1 MGRERGGGGQR
12 QGRKKESV
20 KGISGGSVAAVDTG
34 PAAKRGWGEG
44 EGAGT
49 RNCEAAHVTS
59 AQAKELF
66 FFFLIKQSQLE
77 RFQDASRFL

>member
-1 MGRERGGGGQR
+1 MGRERGGGGRR
-12 QGRKKESV
+12 QGRKKEIV
-20 KGISGGSVAAVDTG
+20 KGIFGGSVAAVDTG

-44 EGAGT
+44 GGSGT
-49 RNCEAAHVTS
+49 RNCEATHVTS

-66 FFFLIKQSQLE
+66 YLKKKQNQLE